1 MNHKHALQLEIAQL
15 TNSIIKYNKTC
26 KKDSDE
32 INFVL
37 ITLERNDAE
46 GVIEADI
53 THGGARSMLPVIVT
67 ATAQAA
73 SQLVDHYERLLKHE
87 QDESIDHFLPL
98 KTH

>member
-1 MNHKHALQLEIAQL
+1 MNHKQLIQLEIAKL
-15 TNSIIKYNKTC
+15 TNSIVKYNRTC
-26 KKDSDE
+26 KDE
-32 INFVL
+32 SEKLNFVL
-37 ITLERNDAE
+37 ITLEQNTAE

-53 THGGARSMLPVIVT
+53 THGGSRSMLPVIIT

-73 SQLVDHYERLLKHE
+73 TQLVDHYEGLLKYE